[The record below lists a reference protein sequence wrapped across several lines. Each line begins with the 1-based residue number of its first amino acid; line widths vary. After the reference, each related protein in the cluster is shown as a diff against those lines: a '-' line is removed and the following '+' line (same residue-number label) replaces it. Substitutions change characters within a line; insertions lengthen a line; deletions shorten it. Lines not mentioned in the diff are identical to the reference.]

1 MSGQKE
7 TDNMNNNKS
16 IEEAF
21 EELKEVHV
29 ERLASADTGS
39 YLHDVAKELH
49 QLNINIKALA
59 KEVGKRR

>member
-1 MSGQKE
+1 MSESKGN
-7 TDNMNNNKS
+7 DMNNNKS

-21 EELKEVHV
+21 EELKEVPV

-49 QLNINIKALA
+49 QLNINIKVLT

>member
-1 MSGQKE
+1 
-7 TDNMNNNKS
+7 MNNNKS

-21 EELKEVHV
+21 EELKEVPV
-29 ERLASADTGS
+29 ERLAPADTGS

-49 QLNINIKALA
+49 QLNINIKALT